1 MGEKVVGPTVGTW
14 VASVVLVAGL
24 AAVAVFVVDGDAN
37 TAADL
42 ERWSPMRQRL
52 DALVADGVLTAH
64 QADSVVERLV
74 IRSTGRR
81 ELPGSAMPGM
91 GGKPGKSGKPGM
103 GHGPGMG
110 GKPGKPGMGHGP
122 GMGGKPGKSGMGH
135 GPRINKW
142 PGMGDRPGMNTGR
155 QGGMIRTV
163 LEEASGLLGL
173 DQADLVDRLKAGE
186 TLVEVAGD
194 GFDDL
199 VGHLVERRTEQIR
212 SKVASG
218 RLDEARAREII
229 DGLSAR
235 VTERLRAAATQR
247 MG

>member
-24 AAVAVFVVDGDAN
+24 AAIAVFVVDGDAN
-37 TAADL
+37 TVADS
-42 ERWSPMRQRL
+42 ERWAPMRQRL

-91 GGKPGKSGKPGM
+91 GGKPGKSGM
-103 GHGPGMG
+103 GHGPCIS
-110 GKPGKPGMGHGP
+110 H
-122 GMGGKPGKSGMGH
+122 
-135 GPRINKW
+135 W
-142 PGMGDRPGMNTGR
+142 PGMGDRPGMNAGR

-173 DQADLVDRLKAGE
+173 DQAELVDRLMAGE

>member
-24 AAVAVFVVDGDAN
+24 AAIAVFVVDGDAN
-37 TAADL
+37 TVADS
-42 ERWSPMRQRL
+42 ERWAPMRQRL

-91 GGKPGKSGKPGM
+91 GGKPGKSG
-103 GHGPGMG
+103 
-110 GKPGKPGMGHGP
+110 
-122 GMGGKPGKSGMGH
+122 MGH

-142 PGMGDRPGMNTGR
+142 PSMGDRPGMNTGR

>member
-24 AAVAVFVVDGDAN
+24 AAIAVFVVDGDAN
-37 TAADL
+37 TVADS
-42 ERWSPMRQRL
+42 ERWAPMRQRL

-103 GHGPGMG
+103 G
-110 GKPGKPGMGHGP
+110 GKPGKSGMGHGP
-122 GMGGKPGKSGMGH
+122 GMGGKPGKSVMGH

-142 PGMGDRPGMNTGR
+142 PGMGDRLGMNAGR

>member
-24 AAVAVFVVDGDAN
+24 AAIAVFVVDGDAN
-37 TAADL
+37 TVADS
-42 ERWSPMRQRL
+42 ERWAPMRQRL

-91 GGKPGKSGKPGM
+91 GGKPGKSG
-103 GHGPGMG
+103 
-110 GKPGKPGMGHGP
+110 
-122 GMGGKPGKSGMGH
+122 MGH

-142 PGMGDRPGMNTGR
+142 PSMGDRPGMNSGR

>member
-24 AAVAVFVVDGDAN
+24 AAIAVFVVDGDAN
-37 TAADL
+37 TVADS
-42 ERWSPMRQRL
+42 ERWAPMRQRL

-103 GHGPGMG
+103 G
-110 GKPGKPGMGHGP
+110 
-122 GMGGKPGKSGMGH
+122 GKPGKSGMGH

-155 QGGMIRTV
+155 QGGMIRMV

>member
-1 MGEKVVGPTVGTW
+1 MGEKIVGPTVGTW

-24 AAVAVFVVDGDAN
+24 AAIAVFVVDGDAN
-37 TAADL
+37 TVADS
-42 ERWSPMRQRL
+42 ERWAPMRQRL

-81 ELPGSAMPGM
+81 ELPGSAM
-91 GGKPGKSGKPGM
+91 
-103 GHGPGMG
+103 
-110 GKPGKPGMGHGP
+110 P

>member
-24 AAVAVFVVDGDAN
+24 AAIAVFVVDGDAN
-37 TAADL
+37 TVVDS
-42 ERWSPMRQRL
+42 ERWAPMRQRL

-91 GGKPGKSGKPGM
+91 GGKSGKSGM

-110 GKPGKPGMGHGP
+110 GKS
-122 GMGGKPGKSGMGH
+122 GKSGMGH

>member
-1 MGEKVVGPTVGTW
+1 MGEKIAGPTVGTW

-24 AAVAVFVVDGDAN
+24 AAIAVFVVDGDAN
-37 TAADL
+37 TVADS
-42 ERWSPMRQRL
+42 ERWAPMWQRL

-91 GGKPGKSGKPGM
+91 GGKPGKSG
-103 GHGPGMG
+103 
-110 GKPGKPGMGHGP
+110 
-122 GMGGKPGKSGMGH
+122 MGH

-142 PGMGDRPGMNTGR
+142 PSMGDRPGMNTGR

>member
-24 AAVAVFVVDGDAN
+24 AAIAVFVVDGDAN
-37 TAADL
+37 TVADS
-42 ERWSPMRQRL
+42 ERWAPMRQRL

-103 GHGPGMG
+103 G
-110 GKPGKPGMGHGP
+110 GKSGKSGMGHGP
-122 GMGGKPGKSGMGH
+122 GMGGKSGKSGMGH

-229 DGLSAR
+229 DGLGAR

>member
-24 AAVAVFVVDGDAN
+24 AAIAVFVVDGDAN
-37 TAADL
+37 TVADS
-42 ERWSPMRQRL
+42 EWWAPMRQRL

-103 GHGPGMG
+103 G
-110 GKPGKPGMGHGP
+110 GKSGKSGMGHGP

-142 PGMGDRPGMNTGR
+142 PSMGDRPGMNTGR

>member
-24 AAVAVFVVDGDAN
+24 AAIAVFVVDGDAN
-37 TAADL
+37 TVADS
-42 ERWSPMRQRL
+42 ERWAPMRQRL

-103 GHGPGMG
+103 G
-110 GKPGKPGMGHGP
+110 GKSGKSGMGHGP

>member
-24 AAVAVFVVDGDAN
+24 AAIAVFVVDGDAN
-37 TAADL
+37 TVADS
-42 ERWSPMRQRL
+42 ERWAPMRQRL

-103 GHGPGMG
+103 G
-110 GKPGKPGMGHGP
+110 GKPGKSGMGHGP

>member
-24 AAVAVFVVDGDAN
+24 AAIAVFVVDGDAN
-37 TAADL
+37 TVVDSK
-42 ERWSPMRQRL
+42 RWAPMRQRL

-91 GGKPGKSGKPGM
+91 GGKPGKS
-103 GHGPGMG
+103 
-110 GKPGKPGMGHGP
+110 GKPGMGHGP

>member
-24 AAVAVFVVDGDAN
+24 AAIAVFVVDGDAN
-37 TAADL
+37 TVADS
-42 ERWSPMRQRL
+42 ERWAPMRQRL

-103 GHGPGMG
+103 G
-110 GKPGKPGMGHGP
+110 
-122 GMGGKPGKSGMGH
+122 GKPGKSGMGH

-142 PGMGDRPGMNTGR
+142 PSMGDRPGMNTGR

>member
-24 AAVAVFVVDGDAN
+24 AAIAVFVVDGDAN
-37 TAADL
+37 TVADS
-42 ERWSPMRQRL
+42 ERWAPMRQRL

-91 GGKPGKSGKPGM
+91 GGKPGKSGM
-103 GHGPGMG
+103 GHGPRIN
-110 GKPGKPGMGHGP
+110 KW
-122 GMGGKPGKSGMGH
+122 PGKSGMGH

>member
-24 AAVAVFVVDGDAN
+24 AAIAVFVVDGDAN
-37 TAADL
+37 TVADS
-42 ERWSPMRQRL
+42 ERWAPMRQRL

-91 GGKPGKSGKPGM
+91 GGKPGKS
-103 GHGPGMG
+103 
-110 GKPGKPGMGHGP
+110 GMGHGP

-235 VTERLRAAATQR
+235 VTERLRAAPSQR

>member
-24 AAVAVFVVDGDAN
+24 AAIAVFVVDGDAN
-37 TAADL
+37 TVADS
-42 ERWSPMRQRL
+42 ERWAPMRQRL

-91 GGKPGKSGKPGM
+91 GGRPGKS
-103 GHGPGMG
+103 
-110 GKPGKPGMGHGP
+110 GMGHGP
-122 GMGGKPGKSGMGH
+122 GMGGKPGKSVMGH

-142 PGMGDRPGMNTGR
+142 PGMGDRLGMNAGR

>member
-24 AAVAVFVVDGDAN
+24 AAIAVFVVDGDAN
-37 TAADL
+37 TVADS
-42 ERWSPMRQRL
+42 ERWAPMRQRL

-81 ELPGSAMPGM
+81 ELPGSAM
-91 GGKPGKSGKPGM
+91 
-103 GHGPGMG
+103 
-110 GKPGKPGMGHGP
+110 P

>member
-1 MGEKVVGPTVGTW
+1 M
-14 VASVVLVAGL
+14 LVAGL
-24 AAVAVFVVDGDAN
+24 AASAGFVVDGDAN
-37 TAADL
+37 TAADS
-42 ERWSPMRQRL
+42 EPWAPMRQRL
-52 DALVADGVLTAH
+52 DVLVADGVLTAR
-64 QADSVVERLV
+64 QADSVVERLA
-74 IRSTGRR
+74 IHSTGRR
-81 ELPGSAMPGM
+81 ELPGSAM
-91 GGKPGKSGKPGM
+91 
-103 GHGPGMG
+103 
-110 GKPGKPGMGHGP
+110 P

>member
-24 AAVAVFVVDGDAN
+24 AAIAVFVVDGDAN
-37 TAADL
+37 TVVDS
-42 ERWSPMRQRL
+42 ERWAPMRQRL

-91 GGKPGKSGKPGM
+91 GGKPGKS
-103 GHGPGMG
+103 
-110 GKPGKPGMGHGP
+110 GKPGMGHGP

>member
-24 AAVAVFVVDGDAN
+24 AAIAVFVVDGDAN
-37 TAADL
+37 TVADS
-42 ERWSPMRQRL
+42 ERWAPMRQRL

-64 QADSVVERLV
+64 QADSVVERLA

-103 GHGPGMG
+103 G
-110 GKPGKPGMGHGP
+110 GKPGKSGMGHGP

>member
-24 AAVAVFVVDGDAN
+24 AAIAVFVVDGDAN
-37 TAADL
+37 TVADS
-42 ERWSPMRQRL
+42 ERWAPMRQRL

-64 QADSVVERLV
+64 QADSVVERLA

-103 GHGPGMG
+103 G
-110 GKPGKPGMGHGP
+110 GKS
-122 GMGGKPGKSGMGH
+122 GKSGMGH

-235 VTERLRAAATQR
+235 VTERLWAAATQR

>member
-24 AAVAVFVVDGDAN
+24 AAIAVFVVDGDAN
-37 TAADL
+37 TVADS
-42 ERWSPMRQRL
+42 ERWAPMRQRL

-64 QADSVVERLV
+64 QADSVVERLA
-74 IRSTGRR
+74 IRPTGRW
-81 ELPGSAMPGM
+81 EPPGSVM
-91 GGKPGKSGKPGM
+91 
-103 GHGPGMG
+103 
-110 GKPGKPGMGHGP
+110 PGMGHGP

-142 PGMGDRPGMNTGR
+142 PSMGDRPGMNAGR

>member
-1 MGEKVVGPTVGTW
+1 MGEKIVGPTVDTW

-24 AAVAVFVVDGDAN
+24 AAIAVFVVDGDAN
-37 TAADL
+37 TVADS
-42 ERWSPMRQRL
+42 ERWAPMRQRL

-103 GHGPGMG
+103 G
-110 GKPGKPGMGHGP
+110 GKPGKSGLGHGP

-142 PGMGDRPGMNTGR
+142 PSMGDRPGMNSGR

>member
-24 AAVAVFVVDGDAN
+24 AAIAVFVVDGDAN
-37 TAADL
+37 TVADS
-42 ERWSPMRQRL
+42 ERWAPMRQRL

-103 GHGPGMG
+103 G
-110 GKPGKPGMGHGP
+110 GKSGKSGMGHGP
-122 GMGGKPGKSGMGH
+122 GMGGKSGKSGMGH

>member
-24 AAVAVFVVDGDAN
+24 AAIAVFVVDGDAN
-37 TAADL
+37 TVADS
-42 ERWSPMRQRL
+42 ERWAPMRQRL

-91 GGKPGKSGKPGM
+91 GGKPGKSGM

-110 GKPGKPGMGHGP
+110 GKS
-122 GMGGKPGKSGMGH
+122 GKSGMGH

>member
-24 AAVAVFVVDGDAN
+24 AAIAVFVVDGDAN
-37 TAADL
+37 TVADS
-42 ERWSPMRQRL
+42 ERWAPMRQRL

-91 GGKPGKSGKPGM
+91 GGKPGKSGK
-103 GHGPGMG
+103 
-110 GKPGKPGMGHGP
+110 P

-235 VTERLRAAATQR
+235 VTERLRAAPSQR

>member
-24 AAVAVFVVDGDAN
+24 AAIAVFVVDGDAN
-37 TAADL
+37 TVADS
-42 ERWSPMRQRL
+42 ERWAPMRQRL

-103 GHGPGMG
+103 G
-110 GKPGKPGMGHGP
+110 GKPGKSGMGHGP

-142 PGMGDRPGMNTGR
+142 PSMGDRPGMNSGR

>member
-1 MGEKVVGPTVGTW
+1 
-14 VASVVLVAGL
+14 
-24 AAVAVFVVDGDAN
+24 
-37 TAADL
+37 
-42 ERWSPMRQRL
+42 
-52 DALVADGVLTAH
+52 
-64 QADSVVERLV
+64 
-74 IRSTGRR
+74 
-81 ELPGSAMPGM
+81 MPGM

-103 GHGPGMG
+103 G
-110 GKPGKPGMGHGP
+110 GKPGKSGMGHGP

-142 PGMGDRPGMNTGR
+142 PSMGDRPGMNTGR

>member
-24 AAVAVFVVDGDAN
+24 AAIAVFVVDGDAN
-37 TAADL
+37 TAADSQ
-42 ERWSPMRQRL
+42 RGAPMRQRL

-103 GHGPGMG
+103 G
-110 GKPGKPGMGHGP
+110 
-122 GMGGKPGKSGMGH
+122 GKPGKSGMGH

-142 PGMGDRPGMNTGR
+142 PSMGDRPGMNTGR

-173 DQADLVDRLKAGE
+173 DQADLVDRLMAGE

>member
-24 AAVAVFVVDGDAN
+24 AAIAVFVVDGDAN
-37 TAADL
+37 TVVDS
-42 ERWSPMRQRL
+42 ERWAPMRQRL

-81 ELPGSAMPGM
+81 ELPGSAM
-91 GGKPGKSGKPGM
+91 
-103 GHGPGMG
+103 
-110 GKPGKPGMGHGP
+110 P

>member
-24 AAVAVFVVDGDAN
+24 AAIAVFVVDGDAN
-37 TAADL
+37 TVADS
-42 ERWSPMRQRL
+42 ERWAPMRQRL

-91 GGKPGKSGKPGM
+91 GGKPGKSG
-103 GHGPGMG
+103 
-110 GKPGKPGMGHGP
+110 
-122 GMGGKPGKSGMGH
+122 MGH

-142 PGMGDRPGMNTGR
+142 PSMGDRPGMNSGR
-155 QGGMIRTV
+155 QGGIIRTV

-235 VTERLRAAATQR
+235 ITERLRAAATQR

>member
-24 AAVAVFVVDGDAN
+24 AAIAVFVVDGDAN
-37 TAADL
+37 TVADS
-42 ERWSPMRQRL
+42 ERWAPMRQRL

-81 ELPGSAMPGM
+81 ELPGSAVPGM
-91 GGKPGKSGKPGM
+91 GGKPGQS
-103 GHGPGMG
+103 
-110 GKPGKPGMGHGP
+110 GMGHGP

>member
-24 AAVAVFVVDGDAN
+24 AAIAVFVVDGDAN
-37 TAADL
+37 TVADS
-42 ERWSPMRQRL
+42 ERWAPMRQRL

-91 GGKPGKSGKPGM
+91 GGKPGKSGKSGM
-103 GHGPGMG
+103 GHGPGMS
-110 GKPGKPGMGHGP
+110 
-122 GMGGKPGKSGMGH
+122 GKPGKSGMGH

-142 PGMGDRPGMNTGR
+142 PSMGDRPGMNTGR

>member
-24 AAVAVFVVDGDAN
+24 AAIAVFVVDGDAN
-37 TAADL
+37 TVADS
-42 ERWSPMRQRL
+42 ERWAPMRQRL

-91 GGKPGKSGKPGM
+91 GGKPGKSG
-103 GHGPGMG
+103 
-110 GKPGKPGMGHGP
+110 MGHGP

-142 PGMGDRPGMNTGR
+142 PSMGDRPGMNSGR

>member
-24 AAVAVFVVDGDAN
+24 AAIAVFVVDGDAN
-37 TAADL
+37 TVADS
-42 ERWSPMRQRL
+42 ERWAPMRQRL

-64 QADSVVERLV
+64 QADSVVGRLV

-91 GGKPGKSGKPGM
+91 GGRPGKS
-103 GHGPGMG
+103 
-110 GKPGKPGMGHGP
+110 GMGHGP

-142 PGMGDRPGMNTGR
+142 PSMGDRPGMNTGR

>member
-24 AAVAVFVVDGDAN
+24 AAIAVFVVDGDAN
-37 TAADL
+37 TVADS
-42 ERWSPMRQRL
+42 ERWAPMRQRL

-64 QADSVVERLV
+64 QADSVVERLA

-91 GGKPGKSGKPGM
+91 GGKPGKS
-103 GHGPGMG
+103 
-110 GKPGKPGMGHGP
+110 GMGHGP

-142 PGMGDRPGMNTGR
+142 PGMGDRPGMNAGR

>member
-24 AAVAVFVVDGDAN
+24 AAIAVFVVDGDAN
-37 TAADL
+37 TVADS
-42 ERWSPMRQRL
+42 ERWAPMRQRL

-103 GHGPGMG
+103 G
-110 GKPGKPGMGHGP
+110 GKS
-122 GMGGKPGKSGMGH
+122 GKSGMGH

>member
-24 AAVAVFVVDGDAN
+24 AAIAVFVVDGDAN
-37 TAADL
+37 TVVDS
-42 ERWSPMRQRL
+42 ERWAPMRQRL

-91 GGKPGKSGKPGM
+91 GGKPGKSGM

-110 GKPGKPGMGHGP
+110 GKPGKSGMGHGP

-135 GPRINKW
+135 GLRINKW
-142 PGMGDRPGMNTGR
+142 PGMVDRPGMNTGR

>member
-24 AAVAVFVVDGDAN
+24 AAIAVFVVGGDAN
-37 TAADL
+37 TVADS
-42 ERWSPMRQRL
+42 ERWAPMRQRL

-91 GGKPGKSGKPGM
+91 GGKPGM

-110 GKPGKPGMGHGP
+110 GKPGESGMGHGP

-163 LEEASGLLGL
+163 LEEVSGLLGL